1 MIVALYT
8 FAIFVSASLL
18 FLIQPMFAR
27 LVLPVLGGAPSVWN
41 TALVFYQAVLLA
53 GYAYAHYSMRQLG
66 AVRQTKWHLG
76 LMLLPL
82 VVMPI
87 SVRQLSAPPTDTSPV
102 LWLLLTMAL
111 SVGLPF
117 FVVSAGSPLLQ
128 RWFSRLD
135 HPNASDPY
143 FLYAASN
150 VGSMAALLAYP
161 LGLEPNL
168 TLRQQTWLWTG
179 GYVLMVGLFAL
190 AAVAV
195 WKAQK
200 RGADARQDK
209 VATPA
214 PARLRKAR
222 WVLLAFVPVSF
233 MMGVTTY
240 LSTDVASIPLLWAIP
255 LALYLLTFILAF
267 SRRRLV
273 PQALLSWVVPPT
285 VLATI
290 VAMMAPIIQPQ
301 WLLLAL
307 GLTAFFL
314 GSLACHQELADD
326 RPAPDHLTEYFLLI
340 SLGGVFGGLFCG
352 ILAPI
357 LFNQVLEYAIAM
369 VLCLALMPGVLR
381 RASAQPATARTRW
394 VDFAFGLAVLA
405 AALGL
410 YRLQFADVG
419 WRTVYDAWFP
429 LAVPAV
435 LCLIFMRRPIRMAY
449 GGAALVFAAL
459 FAGSLTR
466 NAVYF
471 NRDFFGSV
479 RVVDWEY
486 KGERH
491 FIHGTTIHG
500 MQSLDPA
507 LRSTA
512 FAYYHPDGPIGDLF
526 RSREFPP
533 GSQMGVVGLGA
544 GSIAAY
550 AKPGQQWTFYEID
563 PAVQRIAENPNLF
576 TYLSDMKEPHQ
587 VVLGDARFSLQN
599 TDRTY
604 DLLVLAAYSS
614 ATVPVHLLTREAFA
628 VYLSRLRPGGI
639 IVMHIGNRFLD
650 LEPVVGGL
658 AKDAGLA
665 SRIRTDFGNPI
676 IPGRTMSQWVALART
691 ESDLGPLATM
701 ENWVRLRVRDDLR
714 VWTDDY
720 SSVVAVLRI
729 LRPPKGRIPD
739 EPHSAAETASGR
751 KQRSERPADP
761 S

>member
-18 FLIQPMFAR
+18 FLIQPMFTR
-27 LVLPVLGGAPSVWN
+27 LVLPVLGGSPSVWN

-53 GYAYAHYSMRQLG
+53 GYAYAHYSIRKLG

-76 LMLLPL
+76 IMLLPL

-87 SVRQLSAPPTDTSPV
+87 SVRQLSSPPTDSSPV
-102 LWLLLTMAL
+102 VWLLLTMVL

-179 GYVLMVGLFAL
+179 GYVLMIGLFAL
-190 AAVAV
+190 AATAV
-195 WKAQK
+195 WRAKNAGA
-200 RGADARQDK
+200 GADEAES
-209 VATPA
+209 ASPA
-214 PARLRKAR
+214 PTRRRKAR

-267 SRRRLV
+267 ARRRLV
-273 PQALLSWVVPPT
+273 PQGLLAWVVPPV

-290 VAMMAPIIQPQ
+290 VAMMAPIMQPQ
-301 WLLLAL
+301 WLLLVL
-307 GLTAFFL
+307 GLSSFFL

-326 RPAPDHLTEYFLLI
+326 RPAPEHLTEYFLLI
-340 SLGGVFGGLFCG
+340 SLGGVLGGLFCG

-369 VLCLALMPGVLR
+369 VLCLALMPGVLKR
-381 RASAQPATARTRW
+381 TGDGPVTRRTRW
-394 VDFAFGLAVLA
+394 MDLAFGLAVLA

-410 YRLQFADVG
+410 YRLQYVELD
-419 WRTVYDAWFP
+419 WRTAYSAWFP
-429 LAVPAV
+429 LAVPGA
-435 LCLIFMRRPIRMAY
+435 LCLIFLRRPLRMAY
-449 GGAALVFAAL
+449 GGAALVLAAL
-459 FAGSLTR
+459 FAGSLVQ

-479 RVVDWEY
+479 RVVDWES
-486 KGERH
+486 KKERH

-507 LRSTA
+507 LRTTA

-533 GSQMGVVGLGA
+533 GSRVGVVGLGA
-544 GSIAAY
+544 GSVAAY
-550 AKPGQQWTFYEID
+550 AKPGQHWTFYEID
-563 PAVQRIAENPNLF
+563 PAVRRIAENPKLF
-576 TYLSDMKEPHQ
+576 TYLHDMKAPHQ
-587 VVLGDARFSLQN
+587 IVLGDARFSLQN

-639 IVMHIGNRFLD
+639 MVMHIGNRFLD

-658 AKDAGLA
+658 ARDAGLA
-665 SRIRTDFGNPI
+665 ARIRTDFGSPI

-691 ESDLGPLATM
+691 EADLGPLATM
-701 ENWVRLRVRDDLR
+701 ENWLRLRVRDDLR

-720 SSVVAVLRI
+720 SSVVAVLRV
-729 LRPPKGRIPD
+729 LNPPKGRIPD
-739 EPHSAAETASGR
+739 EPASGPPSTAR
-751 KQRSERPADP
+751 ENRSERAAGP